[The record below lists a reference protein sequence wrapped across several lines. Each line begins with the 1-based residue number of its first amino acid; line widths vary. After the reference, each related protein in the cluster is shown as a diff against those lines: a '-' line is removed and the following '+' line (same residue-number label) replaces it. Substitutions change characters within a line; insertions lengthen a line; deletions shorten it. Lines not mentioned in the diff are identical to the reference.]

1 MVRLLI
7 MIMKPDSLVMM
18 MMVMMMMMMVVR
30 MENLIA
36 LQVFVH
42 LLLGAHL
49 LKISSRLRFLS
60 LLQRFDVGEMMSGA
74 ILKWFIDI

>member
-7 MIMKPDSLVMM
+7 MIIKPDSLVMM
-18 MMVMMMMMMVVR
+18 MMIVVRMVR

-60 LLQRFDVGEMMSGA
+60 LLQRFVVGEMMSGA
-74 ILKWFIDI
+74 ILK

>member
-7 MIMKPDSLVMM
+7 MIIKPDSLVMM
-18 MMVMMMMMMVVR
+18 MMMVVVVR
-30 MENLIA
+30 MEYLIA

>member
-7 MIMKPDSLVMM
+7 MIIKPDSLVMM
-18 MMVMMMMMMVVR
+18 MMMVVVVR

-49 LKISSRLRFLS
+49 LKISSRLRFFS
-60 LLQRFDVGEMMSGA
+60 LLQRFDVGEMMSDA

>member
-1 MVRLLI
+1 
-7 MIMKPDSLVMM
+7 
-18 MMVMMMMMMVVR
+18 MMMMMMMMM

-49 LKISSRLRFLS
+49 LEISSRLRFLS
-60 LLQRFDVGEMMSGA
+60 LLQRFDVGEMMSDA
-74 ILKWFIDI
+74 ILRWFISI

>member
-7 MIMKPDSLVMM
+7 MIIKPDSLVMM
-18 MMVMMMMMMVVR
+18 MMMVVMVVR

-60 LLQRFDVGEMMSGA
+60 LLQRFDVGEFMSDA

>member
-7 MIMKPDSLVMM
+7 MIIKPDSLVMM
-18 MMVMMMMMMVVR
+18 MMMVVVVR

-60 LLQRFDVGEMMSGA
+60 LLQRFVVGEMMSGA
-74 ILKWFIDI
+74 ILK

>member
-7 MIMKPDSLVMM
+7 MIIKPDSLVMM
-18 MMVMMMMMMVVR
+18 MMVMMMVVR

-36 LQVFVH
+36 LQVLVH

-60 LLQRFDVGEMMSGA
+60 LLQRFVNGEMVSDA
-74 ILKWFIDI
+74 ILK

>member
-7 MIMKPDSLVMM
+7 MIIKPDSL
-18 MMVMMMMMMVVR
+18 MMMMMMMMVVVR

-49 LKISSRLRFLS
+49 LEISSRLRFLS
-60 LLQRFDVGEMMSGA
+60 LLQRFDVGEMMSDA
-74 ILKWFIDI
+74 ILKWFINI

>member
-7 MIMKPDSLVMM
+7 MIIKPDSLVMM
-18 MMVMMMMMMVVR
+18 MMMVVVVR

-36 LQVFVH
+36 LQVLVH

-60 LLQRFDVGEMMSGA
+60 LLQRFVVGEMMSGA
-74 ILKWFIDI
+74 ILK